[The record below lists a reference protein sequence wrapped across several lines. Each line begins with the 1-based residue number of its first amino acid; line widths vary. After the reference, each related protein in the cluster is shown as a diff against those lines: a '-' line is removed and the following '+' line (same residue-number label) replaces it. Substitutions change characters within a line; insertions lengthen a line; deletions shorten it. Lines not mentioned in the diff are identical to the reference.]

1 MNKYHEPVML
11 DESIDALNVTH
22 NGIYV
27 DATFGGGGH
36 SKKILEKLKK
46 GKLYAFDKDGDSN
59 KNFLKDDRFK
69 LFISD
74 YKNAF
79 WIKYDQNEFKSFEV
93 PYGFSIIDNY
103 DLNDNKSPKQKLY
116 RDIFL
121 KKKLPNPS
129 INYFKSWQ
137 DLLFLEEK
145 YDNINLSSVFVKDK
159 VSPIL

>member
-11 DESIDALNVTH
+11 NKSIDALNVTH

-74 YKNAF
+74 YKYITEYLKIENVSTM
-79 WIKYDQNEFKSFEV
+79 KR
-93 PYGFSIIDNY
+93 SIV
-103 DLNDNKSPKQKLY
+103 
-116 RDIFL
+116 L
-121 KKKLPNPS
+121 KVFFNTEILS
-129 INYFKSWQ
+129 VLA
-137 DLLFLEEK
+137 LL
-145 YDNINLSSVFVKDK
+145 IV
-159 VSPIL
+159 IL

>member
-1 MNKYHEPVML
+1 ML
-11 DESIDALNVTH
+11 KESIDALNIIN

-74 YKNAF
+74 QIF
-79 WIKYDQNEFKSFEV
+79 TIIWILT
-93 PYGFSIIDNY
+93 IIFML
-103 DLNDNKSPKQKLY
+103 DL
-116 RDIFL
+116 I
-121 KKKLPNPS
+121 
-129 INYFKSWQ
+129 
-137 DLLFLEEK
+137 
-145 YDNINLSSVFVKDK
+145 
-159 VSPIL
+159 